1 MIKHV
6 NYQIRNIPFLVSE
19 TENVVPDAPLTNYPG
34 KGFSIPAAKLLLF
47 QDMTKFLTQP
57 QNAYKSAICNRKRR
71 FSNCIPNRKRE
82 NQIGVQKIQ
91 IEKGCPIGIF
101 VYFQI
106 DHPENENEKINPLD
120 GADLEC
126 EKIKRKKA
134 IKFMLLPHSTGLP
147 TAHKC
152 HHRCVVCFFAH

>member
-1 MIKHV
+1 MLNKYGWRQPV
-6 NYQIRNIPFLVSE
+6 IRMAQPGVE
-19 TENVVPDAPLTNYPG
+19 PLDLEIRCKSTA
-34 KGFSIPAAKLLLF
+34 FSGHDKIFDTTA
-47 QDMTKFLTQP
+47 
-57 QNAYKSAICNRKRR
+57 NAYKSAIYKQKND
-71 FSNCIPNRKRE
+71 FPNCIPNRKRK
-82 NQIGVQKIQ
+82 NQIGTSKKQ

-106 DHPENENEKINPLD
+106 DHLENENEKNNPLD

-147 TAHKC
+147 NAHKC

>member
-34 KGFSIPAAKLLLF
+34 KGFSISAAKVLLF
-47 QDMTKFLTQP
+47 GDMTKFLTQP

-82 NQIGVQKIQ
+82 NQIS
-91 IEKGCPIGIF
+91 ET
-101 VYFQI
+101 
-106 DHPENENEKINPLD
+106 ENEIKEGRPIWIY
-120 GADLEC
+120 A
-126 EKIKRKKA
+126 KIKSTTPKTKTKK
-134 IKFMLLPHSTGLP
+134 
-147 TAHKC
+147 
-152 HHRCVVCFFAH
+152 